1 MKTLAFLW
9 FFMILKNLRK
19 LDEGKSWHINDF
31 KCVLEL
37 AEQKVAWIIQIR
49 HQWGFFFPLSQKV
62 EAWKPG
68 KGGVLERRNHALCCP
83 VISMHL
89 EG

>member
-19 LDEGKSWHINDF
+19 VDKGKSWHINDF

-37 AEQKVAWIIQIR
+37 AEQKGAWIIQIR
-49 HQWGFFFPLSQKV
+49 HQWGFFSPSRKRLKHENQGR
-62 EAWKPG
+62 EGPG
-68 KGGVLERRNHALCCP
+68 KTESYIVSSGDLRA
-83 VISMHL
+83 L